1 MLFSTI
7 QRLHRKT
14 DYSIMKYRML
24 STDSAIPSIS
34 ESTACIS
41 IFFSDCD
48 IMKQS
53 GDLLASLGFKVIQ
66 PAETIK
72 SSRLFGSF
80 QSSRISSGLITLE
93 LISDPLFTKIR
104 KSYGKR
110 SSFAR
115 VIEIRRST
123 PNKRFQPIASL
134 CGNTFFSGFYP
145 LTALTQT
152 LPHTA
157 LSFASDGT
165 DDQADTDTFF
175 IGSQKSTCGSQKSH
189 FDCMKEIIIPC
200 SAYDFEDTQSN
211 VELILGAKSMSKNLP
226 GLYDMMLSSNERIV
240 VRTAPTNTFTMILK
254 VADLGVASQMLQSLN
269 ALGDAMGRN
278 SASSNGQIQIRMPG
292 LDGGVEFRI
301 TDSDTV
307 SAFYAEPPQSII
319 ADTVMEMQSPR
330 VLIKGG
336 GADAE
341 KDVPRTVG
349 TGDCWKE
356 VRVRLSNITK

>member
-1 MLFSTI
+1 MKHRVMSTNP
-7 QRLHRKT
+7 T
-14 DYSIMKYRML
+14 V
-24 STDSAIPSIS
+24 PSIS
-34 ESTACIS
+34 ESTACIR

-48 IMKQS
+48 IMTQS
-53 GDLLASLGFKVIQ
+53 RDLLASLGFKVLE
-66 PAETIK
+66 PAKTIK

-93 LISDPLFTKIR
+93 LISDPMFTRIR

-115 VIEIRRST
+115 VIEIQRSK
-123 PNKRFQPIASL
+123 PNQRDLPTTMP
-134 CGNTFFSGFYP
+134 CGNTLFSGFYP
-145 LTALTQT
+145 LTALAQT
-152 LPHTA
+152 LPYTA
-157 LSFASDGT
+157 LSFVSDRSDNQAGT
-165 DDQADTDTFF
+165 DSFVHEKSSS
-175 IGSQKSTCGSQKSH
+175 GSQASH
-189 FDCMKEIIIPC
+189 FDCIKEIIIPC
-200 SAYDFEDTQSN
+200 STNDQKVFEDTQSN
-211 VELILGAKSMSKNLP
+211 VELILGASSINRNLP
-226 GLYDMMLSSNERIV
+226 GLYEMTLSSNERLV

-254 VADLGVASQMLQSLN
+254 VADLTVASQALQSLN
-269 ALGDAMGRN
+269 ALGDSMGRN

-330 VLIKGG
+330 VLIEGA
-336 GADAE
+336 GADSE
-341 KDVPRTVG
+341 KHIPRTVG

-356 VRVRLSNITK
+356 VRVRMSNITK

>member
-1 MLFSTI
+1 
-7 QRLHRKT
+7 
-14 DYSIMKYRML
+14 MKYRMMSIN
-24 STDSAIPSIS
+24 STAPSLS
-34 ESTACIS
+34 ESTACIR

-53 GDLLASLGFKVIQ
+53 RDLLASLGFKVLE
-66 PAETIK
+66 PSKTIK

-93 LISDPLFTKIR
+93 LISDPVFTRLR

-115 VIEIRRST
+115 VIEIRKSI
-123 PNKRFQPIASL
+123 PNKRHQPTTVP
-134 CGNTFFSGFYP
+134 CKNTFFSGFYP
-145 LTALTQT
+145 FTALTQT

-157 LSFASDGT
+157 LSFVSDENNS
-165 DDQADTDTFF
+165 QIDTETSIIEDATS
-175 IGSQKSTCGSQKSH
+175 GSQIPH
-189 FDCMKEIIIPC
+189 FDCIKEIIIPC
-200 SAYDFEDTQSN
+200 STNDQEIFEDTQSN
-211 VELILGAKSMSKNLP
+211 VELILGANSLNRNLP
-226 GLYDMMLSSNERIV
+226 GLYEVNLSANERLV

-254 VADLGVASQMLQSLN
+254 VADLSVASEMLQSLN
-269 ALGDAMGRN
+269 ALGDSMGRN
-278 SASSNGQIQIRMPG
+278 SASSNGQVQIRMPG

-330 VLIKGG
+330 VLIEGG
-336 GADAE
+336 GADTE
-341 KDVPRTVG
+341 KDIPRTVG

-356 VRVRLSNITK
+356 VRVRLSNMTK

>member
-1 MLFSTI
+1 
-7 QRLHRKT
+7 
-14 DYSIMKYRML
+14 MK
-24 STDSAIPSIS
+24 STDSTIPSIS
-34 ESTACIS
+34 ESTACVS

-53 GDLLASLGFKVIQ
+53 RDLLASLGFKVLE
-66 PAETIK
+66 PAKTIK

-123 PNKRFQPIASL
+123 SNKRYQPTAVP

-145 LTALTQT
+145 FTALAQT

-157 LSFASDGT
+157 LSFVSDRS
-165 DDQADTDTFF
+165 DDQADTDASV
-175 IGSQKSTCGSQKSH
+175 IVNSSSGSQISH
-189 FDCMKEIIIPC
+189 FDSIKEIIIPC
-200 SAYDFEDTQSN
+200 SACNFEDTQSN
-211 VELILGAKSMSKNLP
+211 VELILGASSMSRNLP
-226 GLYDMMLSSNERIV
+226 GLYEVMLTSNEKLV
-240 VRTAPTNTFTMILK
+240 VRTAPTNTFTVILK
-254 VADLGVASQMLQSLN
+254 VADLSVASQMLQSLN

-278 SASSNGQIQIRMPG
+278 SASSNGQIQVRMPG

-319 ADTVMEMQSPR
+319 ADTLMEMQSPR

-336 GADAE
+336 GADTE
-341 KDVPRTVG
+341 KDIPGTVG